1 MGGES
6 RRDAKVV
13 LWLTIVTTVIA
24 VFGFFNVQSIQ
35 DLFRRPP
42 PTRPPPT
49 SGAATTSSVAGT
61 TTSSGPGTTT
71 TVTSRPD
78 PGPPT
83 TAPPTTSDPSPGPAL
98 PAVSAAYVGRWHGR
112 GFVNGDP
119 FLDSVMEIRVGR
131 GSVGDIV
138 GTLLLTIR
146 DETECRGELELT
158 AVSPEGIELIE
169 RGSCGTQQ
177 VVLVARAGNKLELS
191 SGSAGSPRPSTQM
204 LLTRQS

>member
-35 DLFRRPP
+35 DLFRRS
-42 PTRPPPT
+42 PPT
-49 SGAATTSSVAGT
+49 SGTVTTSSVAGT
-61 TTSSGPGTTT
+61 TSSGAGTTT

-78 PGPPT
+78 PGPPPT
-83 TAPPTTSDPSPGPAL
+83 TAPPATSDPNPGPAL
-98 PAVSAAYVGRWHGR
+98 PGVSAAYVGRWRGR

-119 FLDSVMEIRVGR
+119 FLDSVVEVRVGR
-131 GSVGDIV
+131 GSVGDMV
-138 GTLLLTIR
+138 GTSSLVIR
-146 DETECRGELELT
+146 DETECHGELELT

-177 VVLVARAGNKLELS
+177 VVLVARAANKLELS
-191 SGSAGSPRPSTQM
+191 AGGVGNPRPSTHF